1 MIFVTSDLH
10 FNHENILKYEPISR
24 PFKNVSDM
32 NETLIANWNCVVA
45 TGDTVYVLGD
55 LCMGQIAAA
64 KPLIQRLNGTIIL
77 VRGNHDT
84 PQRINL
90 YTSLGI
96 EVRDIAYL
104 AYRGRYFIMCHFP
117 IASQE
122 FINMVIRD
130 NSEVVT
136 LYGHIH
142 SNAPTGYKDGTFH
155 VGVDTNKLTPVSIQE
170 VWDQC
175 WPQEVLAKNPEV
187 AVYRDQH
194 AHD

>member
-32 NETLIANWNCVVA
+32 NETLIANWNRVVA

-77 VRGNHDT
+77 IRGNHDT

-90 YTSLGI
+90 YASLGI

-104 AYRGRYFIMCHFP
+104 AYKGRYFIMCHFP

-175 WPQEVLAKNPEV
+175 WPQEVLANNPEV
-187 AVYRDQH
+187 AAYRDQH